1 MIASRV
7 RPDGSAACGSVARTD
22 AALCCRGLFAPKSD
36 TRWTG
41 RMLAVF
47 TDSSAFPAKRCG
59 VSRPRWASRPDLGRR
74 TGIKPERL
82 TPGRLTAFRNSES
95 MARDGF
101 RGSSGTRTRDLR
113 AGTRRFGPATVV
125 TGCRCGWITRRV
137 GMTMGRG
144 EVQLTVQ
151 TRVLADGRTVSDV
164 EASVSEEN
172 PEIARVA
179 AEQAAE
185 LSRQVVE
192 YDLRALPSQ
201 SRPVR

>member
-1 MIASRV
+1 
-7 RPDGSAACGSVARTD
+7 
-22 AALCCRGLFAPKSD
+22 
-36 TRWTG
+36 
-41 RMLAVF
+41 
-47 TDSSAFPAKRCG
+47 
-59 VSRPRWASRPDLGRR
+59 
-74 TGIKPERL
+74 
-82 TPGRLTAFRNSES
+82 
-95 MARDGF
+95 
-101 RGSSGTRTRDLR
+101 
-113 AGTRRFGPATVV
+113 
-125 TGCRCGWITRRV
+125 
-137 GMTMGRG
+137 MGRG